1 MDSQRY
7 LWYFP
12 NLIVFN
18 SFSAKYC
25 FIWAQTHSE
34 TKASFMMHRAT
45 GVPNSIWRK
54 MALIAWWISSPS
66 LHVLQARLCALT
78 ILTLDSGSASWF
90 ISVSLLQLPAACFS
104 NYTNR
109 APTELYHHLSPC
121 MASHGLHDP
130 LKREEISVYSLE
142 VQTFFASGGASTS
155 ELSWS
160 CCLVFPRGSIS
171 AVPIDVFSMIIPLQ
185 KTNILLW

>member
-1 MDSQRY
+1 
-7 LWYFP
+7 
-12 NLIVFN
+12 
-18 SFSAKYC
+18 
-25 FIWAQTHSE
+25 
-34 TKASFMMHRAT
+34 
-45 GVPNSIWRK
+45 
-54 MALIAWWISSPS
+54 
-66 LHVLQARLCALT
+66 
-78 ILTLDSGSASWF
+78 
-90 ISVSLLQLPAACFS
+90 
-104 NYTNR
+104 
-109 APTELYHHLSPC
+109 

-185 KTNILLW
+185 KTNILL